1 MSISRKDVE
10 HVAGLAHLA
19 LTDDEIERMV
29 ADLNTILDYAAHLD
43 ALDLEG
49 IDPAKIT
56 DAETTPLRPDEAEPG
71 LPPGKATSLAPASGE
86 DLFKVPPAF
95 GGD

>member
-1 MSISRKDVE
+1 MSISRTDVE
-10 HVAGLAHLA
+10 HVAGLAHLV
-19 LTDDEIERMV
+19 LTEDEIERMV
-29 ADLNTILDYAAHLD
+29 SDLNAILDYAAHLN

-49 IDPAKIT
+49 IDPAENP
-56 DAETTPLRPDEAEPG
+56 DDQATPLRPDHSRPS
-71 LPPGKATSLAPASGE
+71 LSPGKATALAPSSGE

>member
-19 LTDDEIERMV
+19 LTEGEIERMV
-29 ADLNTILDYAAHLD
+29 SDLNAILDYAAHLN
-43 ALDLEG
+43 ALDLQG
-49 IDPAKIT
+49 IDPAENP
-56 DAETTPLRPDEAEPG
+56 DEQATPLRPDLAKPG
-71 LPPGKATSLAPASGE
+71 LSPGKATALAPSSAE